1 MKKNEIEYPCD
12 WKFKIIGQDEEL
24 IRKAATGLL
33 GSRSYTINNSKAS
46 SGGKYISLN
55 LVVNVKDEVDR
66 NEIFNSLQKNS
77 AIKHIL

>member
-12 WKFKIIGQDEEL
+12 WNFKIIGQDEEL
-24 IRKAATGLL
+24 LRKAATGLL
-33 GSRSYTINNSKAS
+33 GSRNYTINNSKAS
-46 SGGKYISLN
+46 SGGKYLSLN

-66 NEIFNSLQKNS
+66 NEIFNSLQKDS